1 MTPEGKVKKKVTDI
15 LKALNIY
22 YFTPVSGGYGK
33 SGVPDIVAC
42 CNGRFI
48 GIECKAGQNQPTALQ
63 TAQLE
68 AIKRARGLAFVVNED
83 SLLHLHI
90 QLLLRVKK

>member
-42 CNGRFI
+42 FNGRFI